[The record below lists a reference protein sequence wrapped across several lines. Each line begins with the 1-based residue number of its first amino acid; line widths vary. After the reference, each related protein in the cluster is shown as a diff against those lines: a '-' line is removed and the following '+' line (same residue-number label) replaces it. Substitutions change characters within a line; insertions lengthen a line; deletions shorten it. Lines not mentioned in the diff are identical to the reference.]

1 VRFPAGLGNLQR
13 RFRQR
18 LLLVVLRAGA
28 LAAFFAGRLA
38 VVRRVDVD
46 AVDAR
51 RVDVDAVDARRV
63 DAVDARRVDEVDAR
77 RVDEVEAFF
86 AGDLD
91 VALGVDFVF
100 SLPDSA
106 RFRWLS

>member
-63 DAVDARRVDEVDAR
+63 DAVDARRVDEV
-77 RVDEVEAFF
+77 EAFF